1 LTTQEHLVYPSVIA
15 LLKITT
21 LFAKR
26 IRGTGFE
33 VQSHEELKE
42 RLRRIV
48 REYCRNAWNDERL
61 PLYLFDSNW
70 NSPQLEHDLDSILK
84 EQLITLSELKISEM
98 TMKFL
103 ENYEKMGI
111 FSDYLIENIEKIMD
125 KILEEMMKEANLN
138 SSKTPH

>member
-1 LTTQEHLVYPSVIA
+1 MTTQEHLVYPSVIA